1 MSAEVLL
8 FWLFAAMTVAGGLM
22 AALLPRIV
30 HAVFSLLLCFLGVT
44 GIYAV
49 AGADFLAVTQI
60 VVYVGGVLVLFAF
73 GILLTGRT
81 ALSLGDKEIRHRKV
95 GLAIGVLIGAGLI
108 AAIQTT
114 VFRTADPTPAEAT
127 TEGLGKLLLGDYIIL
142 FEFAS
147 VLLLVALIGAA
158 YLVRRQPLPPE
169 PPLVPRSQP

>member
-1 MSAEVLL
+1 MGAEVLL
-8 FWLFAAMTVAGGLM
+8 FWLFAAMTVSGGLM

-44 GIYAV
+44 GIYAL
-49 AGADFLAVTQI
+49 AGADFLAVTQV

-81 ALSLGDKEIRHRKV
+81 ALALGDKEVRHRKT
-95 GLAIGVLIGAGLI
+95 GLLLGALLAAGLI
-108 AAIQTT
+108 TAIKASVFKTAA
-114 VFRTADPTPAEAT
+114 PTPTQAT
-127 TEGLGKLLLGDYIIL
+127 TEGLGKLLLGDYVIL

-169 PPLVPRSQP
+169 PPL